1 MTESTRF
8 GFAAFVGRPNVGKS
22 TLLNHVLGFKLSITS
37 RKPQTTR
44 HRVLGILTEDAV
56 QIAFV
61 DTPGMHTDQ
70 PKAMNR
76 MMNQTAEQALSG
88 VDAVVMLTE
97 HTRWTDLDERVYQK
111 LSRAECPKYW
121 VINKVDQL
129 SDKNQLLPHIQKITQ
144 DHEFDEVFPVSAL
157 KSLNLEPL
165 VDSLRMQMPEGPF
178 LYDEDQ
184 ITDRSQRFLAAEIVR
199 EQIMRQLGD
208 EIPYETTVEIESFDH
223 QGDRVGI
230 HALIS
235 VEREG
240 QKAIVVGE
248 GGLRLKQIGI
258 EARKR
263 LEDLLEAQV
272 ALKLWVKVRAS
283 WSNDERALKSLGY
296 AEFD

>member
-1 MTESTRF
+1 MTTRF
-8 GFAAFVGRPNVGKS
+8 GFVAIVGRPNVGKS
-22 TLLNHVLGFKLSITS
+22 TLLNHILGFKLSITS

-44 HRVLGILTEDAV
+44 HRVLGIWTENEC

-88 VDAVVMLTE
+88 VDAVVMLTDGKIWNE
-97 HTRWTDLDERVYQK
+97 LDQRAYEKV
-111 LSRAECPKYW
+111 SRSDAPKYW
-121 VINKVDQL
+121 VINKVDKL
-129 SDKNQLLPHIQKITQ
+129 NNKNELLPHIQNTVET
-144 DHEFDEVFPVSAL
+144 HRFDEVFPVSAL
-157 KSLNLEPL
+157 KNLNLEPL
-165 VDSLRMQMPEGPF
+165 LGALKLQMPDGPF
-178 LYDEDQ
+178 MYEEDQ
-184 ITDRSQRFLAAEIVR
+184 ITDRSERFLTAEIVR

-208 EIPYETTVEIESFDH
+208 EVPYETTVEIESFEH
-223 QGDRVGI
+223 SGDRVGI

-235 VEREG
+235 VERDG
-240 QKAIVVGE
+240 QKAILVGE
-248 GGLRLKQIGI
+248 GGTRLKQIGI

-263 LEDLLEAQV
+263 LENLLDAHV

-296 AEFD
+296 FESD

>member
-1 MTESTRF
+1 MTRF
-8 GFAAFVGRPNVGKS
+8 GFVALVGRPNVGKS
-22 TLLNHVLGFKLSITS
+22 TLLNHILGFKLSITS

-44 HRVLGILTEDAV
+44 HRVLGIWTEGDV
-56 QIAFV
+56 QLAFV

-76 MMNQTAEQALSG
+76 MMNQTAEQALKG
-88 VDAVVMLTE
+88 VDAVAMLTE
-97 HTRWTDLDERVYQK
+97 GTRWTDLDERVYQK
-111 LSRAECPKYW
+111 LAQVECPKFW

-129 SDKNQLLPHIQKITQ
+129 ADKNELLPHIEQVIQT
-144 DHEFDEVFPVSAL
+144 HSFDEVFPLSAL
-157 KSLNLEPL
+157 RNINLDPL
-165 VDSLRMQMPEGPF
+165 ISILQKAVPEGPF
-178 LYDEDQ
+178 LYDSEQ
-184 ITDRSQRFLAAEIVR
+184 ITDRSERFLAAEIVR

-208 EIPYETTVEIESFDH
+208 EVPYETTVEIETFERSD
-223 QGDRVGI
+223 DRVGI

-240 QKAIVVGE
+240 QKAILVGE
-248 GGLRLKQIGI
+248 SGGRLKQIGT
-258 EARKR
+258 EARIR
-263 LEDLLEAQV
+263 LEDLLDAKV

>member
-1 MTESTRF
+1 MTRC
-8 GFAAFVGRPNVGKS
+8 GFVAFVGRPNVGKS
-22 TLLNHVLGFKLSITS
+22 TLLNHILGFKLSITS

-44 HRVLGILTEDAV
+44 HRVLGILTEDQV

-61 DTPGMHTDQ
+61 DTPGMHKDQ

-76 MMNQTAEQALSG
+76 VMNQTAEQALSS

-97 HTRWTDLDERVYQK
+97 HTRWTEEDERVYRK
-111 LSRAECPKYW
+111 VARATCPKFW
-121 VINKVDQL
+121 VLNKADL
-129 SDKNQLLPHIQKITQ
+129 LADKNTLLPHIQRISS
-144 DHEFDEVFPVSAL
+144 DHVFDEVFPLSAL
-157 KSLNLEPL
+157 KNQYLEPL
-165 VDSLRMQMPEGPF
+165 VTRLQGLMPEGPF

-208 EIPYETTVEIESFDH
+208 EVPYETTVEIESFDH

-235 VEREG
+235 VERDG

-248 GGLRLKQIGI
+248 GGQRLKQIGI

-263 LEDLLEAQV
+263 LEHLLEAQV

>member
-1 MTESTRF
+1 MNTNTQF
-8 GFAAFVGRPNVGKS
+8 GFVAIVGRPNVGKS

-44 HRVLGILTEDAV
+44 HRILGIWTEGKI

-61 DTPGMHTDQ
+61 DTPGMNIAQ

-76 MMNQTAEQALSG
+76 VMNQTAEQALAG

-97 HTRWTDLDERVYQK
+97 GKIWNELDERVYQK
-111 LSRAECPKYW
+111 VHRSACPSYW
-121 VINKVDQL
+121 VINKVDKL
-129 SDKNQLLPHIQKITQ
+129 DDKNELLPHIQTVIM
-144 DHEFDEVFPVSAL
+144 DHVFDEVFPISAL

-165 VDSLRMQMPEGPF
+165 LDGLKEQMPTGSF
-178 LYDEDQ
+178 MYDEDQ
-184 ITDRSQRFLAAEIVR
+184 ITDRSERFLAAEIVR

-208 EIPYETTVEIESFDH
+208 EVPYETTVEIESFERND
-223 QGDRVGI
+223 DLVGI
-230 HALIS
+230 RALIS
-235 VEREG
+235 VERDG
-240 QKAIVVGE
+240 QKAILVGE
-248 GGLRLKQIGI
+248 GGGRLKQIGI

-263 LEDLLEAQV
+263 LEDLLVARV

-296 AEFD
+296 FESD

>member
-1 MTESTRF
+1 MTRF
-8 GFAAFVGRPNVGKS
+8 GFVALVGRPNVGKS

-44 HRVLGILTEDAV
+44 HRVLGIWTEGDV
-56 QIAFV
+56 QLAFV

-76 MMNQTAEQALSG
+76 MMNQTAEQALKG
-88 VDAVVMLTE
+88 VDAVAMLTE
-97 HTRWTDLDERVYQK
+97 GTRWTDLDERVYQK
-111 LSRAECPKYW
+111 LARVECPKFW

-129 SDKNQLLPHIQKITQ
+129 ADKNELLPHIEQVIQT
-144 DHEFDEVFPVSAL
+144 HRFDEVFPLSAL
-157 KSLNLEPL
+157 RNMNLDPFISIL
-165 VDSLRMQMPEGPF
+165 QKAVPEGPF
-178 LYDEDQ
+178 LYDSEQ
-184 ITDRSQRFLAAEIVR
+184 ITDRSERFLAAEIVR

-208 EIPYETTVEIESFDH
+208 EVPYETTVEIETFERSD
-223 QGDRVGI
+223 DRVGI

-240 QKAIVVGE
+240 QKAILVGE
-248 GGLRLKQIGI
+248 SGGRLKQIGT
-258 EARKR
+258 EARIR
-263 LEDLLEAQV
+263 LEDLLDAKV

>member
-1 MTESTRF
+1 MIQKF
-8 GFAAFVGRPNVGKS
+8 GFVAIVGRPNVGKS
-22 TLLNHVLGFKLSITS
+22 TLLNHILGFKLSITS

-44 HRVLGILTEDAV
+44 HRVLGIWTEEQV

-61 DTPGMHTDQ
+61 DTPGMHADQ

-88 VDAVVMLTE
+88 VDAGVMLTDGRIWNE
-97 HTRWTDLDERVYQK
+97 LDERVYQK
-111 LSRAECPKYW
+111 VKRSTCPTYW
-121 VINKVDQL
+121 VINKVDKLEQKGQL
-129 SDKNQLLPHIQKITQ
+129 FPHVQSIVA
-144 DHEFDEVFPVSAL
+144 DHTFDEVFPVSAL
-157 KSLNLEPL
+157 KNLNLEPL
-165 VDSLRMQMPEGPF
+165 LSTLRSQIPEGPF

-184 ITDRSQRFLAAEIVR
+184 ITDRSERFLAAEIVR

-208 EIPYETTVEIESFDH
+208 EVPYETTVEIESFDH
-223 QGDRVGI
+223 SGERVGI

-235 VEREG
+235 VERDG
-240 QKAIVVGE
+240 QKAILVGE
-248 GGLRLKQIGI
+248 GGSRLKQIGI

-263 LEDLLEAQV
+263 LEDLLDAHV

-296 AEFD
+296 FESD